1 MAENPG
7 DRPFLGRG
15 WSFPPT
21 FEPYLPG
28 VRMLEQED
36 DIASSLRVL
45 LTTAQ
50 GERVMVPQYGCSMD
64 ELVFGGLDTR
74 TRTLMADKIE
84 AAILYHEPRIDLESV
99 RLDDGDGLDG
109 VVLIGIIYRVRATN
123 SRFNFVF
130 PYYQQEGT
138 DINMTTTVRLLPED
152 G

>member
-1 MAENPG
+1 VAEDPG

-21 FEPYLPG
+21 FDPNLPG

-36 DIASSLRVL
+36 DIASSLHVL
-45 LTTAQ
+45 LTTGQ
-50 GERVMVPQYGCSMD
+50 GERTMVPLYGCSMD
-64 ELVFGGLDTR
+64 ELVFEALDTR

-99 RLDDGDGLDG
+99 RLDDSEDG
-109 VVLIGIIYRVRATN
+109 VVLIGVSYRVRATN

-130 PYYQQEGT
+130 PYYLREGT
-138 DINMTTTVRLLPED
+138 DINLTTSVRLLPGD
-152 G
+152 DR